1 MADYVVK
8 FTGQDN
14 LTPTLN
20 KIKGELSN
28 TGNSANQLDKISQKL
43 DRITS
48 SAAAPKK
55 QLKDL
60 QDLMA
65 RMNLNGLSN
74 TDVFA
79 KAASEAAKLKDS
91 IADASQATRLLSSD
105 TANLDAGIQ
114 AVQGIAAAFSVA
126 TGAMGL
132 FGVENEKVQ
141 QAILKVQSALA
152 ILNGVQQIANVLN
165 KDSILVLKL
174 QQLWQKLSAA
184 ATDQKTAST
193 TKNTVA
199 QGLNTKAVN
208 GSTLATKAWNVV
220 TAISKALLGD
230 WSGLILVGVGALATW
245 AITADRGSEAQ
256 ERMNSSVKV
265 FNTQAELMKKTSETA
280 GQLLG
285 KYLQLKTEY
294 NQLKNEMQKAQFIK
308 DHANDF
314 KDLALSIYSVADA
327 DKAFNQNTREVID
340 SIMKR
345 AKAMAAYNLLM
356 KASEDY
362 INKLIYNRNTT
373 AGGGFYKKA
382 KVGDTYSVTE
392 ARQAGTYDSSRSGYK
407 VLRVQTQQEAAL
419 INIHRQQQAQTRL
432 LENNNTAE
440 REFNAKVG
448 FLTGIIKENATPTS
462 SSSGSNSG
470 RTTRGHTTKVTS
482 DSDAAHQQ
490 QTILEDTIKDINE
503 LLHKRDYF
511 IQVGI
516 DDKEV
521 KKQFDQLQK
530 ELKTKY
536 QTVLDLKGNIFANPS
551 VSMLQEYKRAI
562 DTLRENSTDEDE
574 RRNLDKLSSEIT
586 KAIDRLNFTVKS
598 IDLTLSDITGA
609 TGTAA
614 DISMFYK
621 RLEQLQN
628 KWDTISDTI
637 LEVKRNLLPQP
648 VEDTTN
654 EFASLN
660 EPGLSPE
667 EYDRR
672 MQLALESANK
682 QVEQNTEATN
692 KLIKKQTEA
701 YEREIAP
708 LKQQQDLIGQGINA
722 VEKIILRILQ
732 LGLNPNTDWWRDYKL
747 TEEEKRIGIH
757 KNEQLQIANIL
768 AAVNEGLANVD
779 VTTGKTR
786 KTSAEIEVPAY
797 YKQMLYY
804 QLINKTDYLNQI
816 LDWSQIYQILKQL
829 RESFKNPYSDATIRI
844 EFEGTDPEKLEKI
857 QEFLLNKESQV
868 QWSSNRLEIE
878 DDIKSY
884 QEQLDQLKHDS
895 VFDGISAVTGLANSW
910 EGLSR
915 TLEGTGSVFSKVM
928 ATVDTI
934 MNTLVQ
940 LERFTESFKEI
951 KNLTDSISSANDYL
965 AQVKEAQNL
974 AEQAVYNTTT
984 ASQSTELASSKTT
997 EAAAHTANA
1006 TAIGTE
1012 TGAMTALATS
1022 QGAATAS
1029 ALALYAA
1036 TKKAAAA
1043 SIFAAHAYIPF
1054 AGVGIASG
1062 FVAEM
1067 ESVLAAVGA
1076 FANGGIVGGTSYSG
1090 DKILTRLNSGE
1101 MVLNRTQQGNLFNL
1115 LNNGIG
1121 GTGQVEF
1128 KIKGQELVG
1137 VLNNYNN
1144 KFNKVK

>member
-174 QQLWQKLSAA
+174 QQLWQKLSAT
-184 ATDQKTAST
+184 ATDQKTAAT

-230 WSGLILVGVGALATW
+230 WSGLLLVGVGALATW
-245 AITADRGSEAQ
+245 AITAERGANAQ

-265 FNTQAELMKKTSETA
+265 FNTQAELMKKASETA

-285 KYLQLKTEY
+285 KYLQLSTEY
-294 NQLKNEMQKAQFIK
+294 KLLKTEMQKTQFIK

-314 KDLALSIYSVADA
+314 KELGLSISGVADA
-327 DKAFNQNTREVID
+327 DRDFIKNTREVID
-340 SIMKR
+340 SINKR
-345 AKAMAAYNLLM
+345 ATAMAAYSL
-356 KASEDY
+356 
-362 INKLIYNRNTT
+362 INKEAEKYMETLLNTREYKYRVYRQGQSIPNSNIDLLKRAGAIYGQDYSINGNNFVLKPSG
-373 AGGGFYKKA
+373 AA
-382 KVGDTYSVTE
+382 KLTRQEQQKEQTRVTE
-392 ARQAGTYDSSRSGYK
+392 Q
-407 VLRVQTQQEAAL
+407 
-419 INIHRQQQAQTRL
+419 RL
-432 LENNNTAE
+432 TAE
-440 REFNAKVG
+440 RQLNGSIEY
-448 FLTGIIKENATPTS
+448 LTGVIKKNTVNTPTTTKN
-462 SSSGSNSG
+462 NSG
-470 RTTRGHTTKVTS
+470 HTTRGHTTKVTS

-490 QTILEDTIKDINE
+490 KTILEDTIKDINE

-530 ELKTKY
+530 ELKVKY
-536 QTVLDLKGNIFANPS
+536 QTVLGLKDNILANPS

-628 KWDTISDTI
+628 KWDTITDTI

-648 VEDTTN
+648 VEDDTN

-732 LGLNPNTDWWRDYKL
+732 LGLNPNTNWWQNYKL
-747 TEEEKRIGIH
+747 TEEEKRIGVH

-804 QLINKTDYLNQI
+804 QLINRTDYLNQI

-878 DDIKSY
+878 GDIKSY

-910 EGLSR
+910 EGLTR

-951 KNLTDSISSANDYL
+951 KNLTDSISSANNYL

-984 ASQSTELASSKTT
+984 ASQSTELASSKTV

-1006 TAIGTE
+1006 TAIGVE
-1012 TGAMTALATS
+1012 TGAMVALTTSQAAATS
-1022 QGAATAS
+1022 S
-1029 ALALYAA
+1029 AIALYTA

-1043 SIFAAHAYIPF
+1043 SIFAAHANIPF
-1054 AGVGIASG
+1054 AGVGIATG
-1062 FVAEM
+1062 LVAEM
-1067 ESVLAAVGA
+1067 EAVLAAIGA

>member
-193 TKNTVA
+193 TKNTVV
-199 QGLNTKAVN
+199 QELNTKAVK

-230 WSGLILVGVGALATW
+230 WSGLLLVGVGALATW
-245 AITADRGSEAQ
+245 AITAERGSEAQ

-265 FNTQAELMKKTSETA
+265 FNTQAELMKKASETA

-407 VLRVQTQQEAAL
+407 VLRVQTQQEATL

-432 LENNNTAE
+432 FENNNTAE

-562 DTLRENSTDEDE
+562 DTLRENSTDDEE

-586 KAIDRLNFTVKS
+586 KAIDRLNFSVKN

-614 DISMFYK
+614 DISLFYK
-621 RLEQLQN
+621 RLQSLQD
-628 KWDTISDTI
+628 KWDEYT
-637 LEVKRNLLPQP
+637 
-648 VEDTTN
+648 
-654 EFASLN
+654 
-660 EPGLSPE
+660 E
-667 EYDRR
+667 ELR
-672 MQLALESANK
+672 
-682 QVEQNTEATN
+682 
-692 KLIKKQTEA
+692 KLIKAGVVDEQYNDFAFMNDTKISDEEKEKLYNEQLAKVAEQDTKNKEKTEK
-701 YEREIAP
+701 YLKELRESNEQYQK
-708 LKQQQDLIGQGINA
+708 LKQQQDIVGQGINA
-722 VEKIILRILQ
+722 VERVIQRILQ

-878 DDIKSY
+878 GDIQSY

-895 VFDGISAVTGLANSW
+895 IFDGISAVTGLANSW

-984 ASQSTELASSKTT
+984 ASQSTELASSKTA

-1054 AGVGIASG
+1054 AGVGIATG

-1067 ESVLAAVGA
+1067 ESVLAAISA

>member
-1 MADYVVK
+1 MKGDLVTRLLLETQQ
-8 FTGQDN
+8 FDDN
-14 LTPTLN
+14 LAKATKSVRGFSQQGSGLNSVLGGLGKTVGKLAAGIGFATNAADAFNKTIDSSQTFTDFFNKTVLQATTAVDTFYFSLSNGDISNFLNNMNSAIQAAGQLADILDDLETFNIFKSPQMAKFERDRARAEEILKNPKSTSQQKQAARASLDQINKDQLRLSQQSAQKNFNAFMGTLN
-20 KIKGELSN
+20 TE
-28 TGNSANQLDKISQKL
+28 
-43 DRITS
+43 
-48 SAAAPKK
+48 
-55 QLKDL
+55 
-60 QDLMA
+60 
-65 RMNLNGLSN
+65 
-74 TDVFA
+74 FA
-79 KAASEAAKLKDS
+79 KANVNPRISRMIINGLQNGGYDYYIANNKRLEKLEKDRAKIYARAAKNGYQGGRIKWWGEDEYWGRKVLAQTNDKDL
-91 IADASQATRLLSSD
+91 I
-105 TANLDAGIQ
+105 
-114 AVQGIAAAFSVA
+114 
-126 TGAMGL
+126 
-132 FGVENEKVQ
+132 
-141 QAILKVQSALA
+141 
-152 ILNGVQQIANVLN
+152 
-165 KDSILVLKL
+165 
-174 QQLWQKLSAA
+174 
-184 ATDQKTAST
+184 AST
-193 TKNTVA
+193 
-199 QGLNTKAVN
+199 QYL
-208 GSTLATKAWNVV
+208 
-220 TAISKALLGD
+220 
-230 WSGLILVGVGALATW
+230 
-245 AITADRGSEAQ
+245 
-256 ERMNSSVKV
+256 
-265 FNTQAELMKKTSETA
+265 TQAYNDET
-280 GQLLG
+280 
-285 KYLQLKTEY
+285 K
-294 NQLKNEMQKAQFIK
+294 MVR
-308 DHANDF
+308 DR
-314 KDLALSIYSVADA
+314 
-327 DKAFNQNTREVID
+327 TR
-340 SIMKR
+340 SNR
-345 AKAMAAYNLLM
+345 AYYKGL
-356 KASEDY
+356 
-362 INKLIYNRNTT
+362 T
-373 AGGGFYKKA
+373 GG
-382 KVGDTYSVTE
+382 
-392 ARQAGTYDSSRSGYK
+392 RSSRK
-407 VLRVQTQQEAAL
+407 
-419 INIHRQQQAQTRL
+419 
-432 LENNNTAE
+432 
-440 REFNAKVG
+440 
-448 FLTGIIKENATPTS
+448 
-462 SSSGSNSG
+462 
-470 RTTRGHTTKVTS
+470 TKVTS
-482 DSDAAHQQ
+482 KSDAAHEQK
-490 QTILEDTIKDINE
+490 TILEDTIKDINE

-530 ELKTKY
+530 ELKVKY
-536 QTVLDLKGNIFANPS
+536 QTVLDLKGNILANPS

-562 DTLRENSTDEDE
+562 DTLRENSTDDEE

-586 KAIDRLNFTVKS
+586 KAIDRLNFSVKN

-628 KWDTISDTI
+628 KWDTITDTI

-648 VEDTTN
+648 VEDDTN

-732 LGLNPNTDWWRDYKL
+732 LGLNPNTDWWQNYKL
-747 TEEEKRIGIH
+747 TEEEKRIGVH
-757 KNEQLQIANIL
+757 KDTQLQIANIL
-768 AAVNEGLANVD
+768 AAVNEALANVD

-786 KTSAEIEVPAY
+786 KTSTEIEVPAY
-797 YKQMLYY
+797 YKRALYY
-804 QLINKTDYLNQI
+804 RLVNGSDYLNQI
-816 LDWSQIYQILKQL
+816 LDANKLYKVLTTL

-857 QEFLLNKESQV
+857 QEYLLNKDTQV

-878 DDIKSY
+878 SDIQSY

-910 EGLSR
+910 EGLTH

-951 KNLTDSISSANDYL
+951 QNLTDSISSANDYL
-965 AQVKEAQNL
+965 AEVQNAQNL
-974 AEQAVYNTTT
+974 ADQAVRNSVIS
-984 ASQSTELASSKTT
+984 SQSTELATSKTA

-1006 TAIGTE
+1006 TAIGAE

-1067 ESVLAAVGA
+1067 EGVLAAIGA